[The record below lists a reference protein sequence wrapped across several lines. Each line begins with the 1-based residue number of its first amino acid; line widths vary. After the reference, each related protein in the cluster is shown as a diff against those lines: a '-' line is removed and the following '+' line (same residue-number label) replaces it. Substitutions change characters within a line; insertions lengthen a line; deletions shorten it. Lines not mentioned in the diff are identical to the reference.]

1 MKNWKKYALAS
12 ASFLAFSGLLAG
24 CGSLTG
30 NNQKSS
36 KTDDGKT
43 VIKMYQIGDKPD
55 NLDKLLENA
64 NKIIGKEIDAKLDI
78 EYIGWGDYEQKMN
91 VITSSGENYDIAFAQ
106 NYVIN
111 AQKGAYADLT
121 ELY

>member
-1 MKNWKKYALAS
+1 M
-12 ASFLAFSGLLAG
+12 
-24 CGSLTG
+24 
-30 NNQKSS
+30 
-36 KTDDGKT
+36 
-43 VIKMYQIGDKPD
+43 
-55 NLDKLLENA
+55 LENA

-121 ELY
+121 ELYKKEGNFTIL